1 MRIPVVASALFC
13 AAGLLVGQSI
23 PIDLVKHPA
32 SANPISSDAKAPI
45 VFASDTGFTF
55 AYPADWEVVD
65 TKPMLPVEKLKAQEG
80 AKSDLEKRGADCAQI
95 QLMIRH
101 GAPRSVIVILVLDYS
116 CVGNTINAND
126 LAATGSGVAKGLTKN
141 FEINDPAYGAYRL
154 GSHNFWIE
162 RALGTSRSHPDTQYA
177 LETTCTMLKK
187 SLVCWFA
194 LAPNIETLST
204 FETGAVSLEG
214 ESAAMLVPA
223 STFAP
228 KSR

>member
-32 SANPISSDAKAPI
+32 SGNPISSDSTAPV
-45 VFASDTGFTF
+45 VFASDSGFTF

-65 TKPMLPVEKLKAQEG
+65 TKPMLPVEKLKAQE
-80 AKSDLEKRGADCAQI
+80 AARSDLEKRGADCAQI
-95 QLMIRH
+95 QLTIRH
-101 GAPRSVIVILVLDYS
+101 GAPRSVIAILVLDYS

-126 LAATGSGVAKGLTKN
+126 LASAGSGIAKGLTKN

-154 GSHNFWIE
+154 GTHNFWIE
-162 RALGTSRSHPDTQYA
+162 RAQGTSLSHPDNKYA
-177 LETTCTMLKK
+177 LETTCTTLKK

-194 LAPNIETLST
+194 LAPDVEKLSA

-214 ESAAMLVPA
+214 ESSAVLVPA
-223 STFAP
+223 STFGP
-228 KSR
+228 NSR